1 MNTKTRFLRGAGIT
15 ATLALTLGLAA
26 CGGDDAGSASSS
38 GGSGGDSAVTAADL
52 DAALASSDK
61 VTLEYWTWVP
71 NIEPVVDLFNEK
83 YPNITVNVTNAGQSA
98 DQYTKLQ
105 NAVKAGTGAPDVAQ
119 IEYFALP
126 QFALSEAVVNLSDVG
141 LSDLESDYTGSA
153 WDQVSVSGSQYGF
166 PQDTGPMVMFYRA
179 DILER
184 LGVEVPTTWDEFTE
198 VARAIKA
205 DNPDNF
211 ITSIDP
217 GDAGGVDSLIWQ
229 AGGRPF
235 SVEGTTVG
243 VDFTD
248 EGTAQWT
255 ELYDTLIQ
263 ENLVDVAPG
272 WNDAFWRA
280 FADDKYAMWLTGA
293 WAPGSIRSNI
303 PTTDGNWRAAVMPTY
318 EEGTPMN
325 AENGGSGVSVMEQSS
340 KKAAALAFSR
350 WLTTDPEA
358 VLAQSEAGLFP
369 ATTAIME
376 DADFL
381 GTEDSFFGNQKTN
394 EVFVEASKSVS
405 SGWQYLPF
413 QVYANSIF
421 GDTAGQ
427 SLTNKTS
434 LADGLATWQE
444 QITSY
449 GSGQG
454 FTIK

>member
-1 MNTKTRFLRGAGIT
+1 MKTTRLQRAVGVT
-15 ATLALTLGLAA
+15 AALALTLGLAA
-26 CGGDDAGSASSS
+26 CGGGDDTNSS
-38 GGSGGDSAVTAADL
+38 GGSSSLTVADV
-52 DAALASSDK
+52 DAALTATDK
-61 VTLEYWTWVP
+61 VTLEFWSWVP
-71 NIEPVVDLFNEK
+71 NLQPTVDLFNSTHK
-83 YPNITVNVTNAGQSA
+83 NIEVKLTNAGQSA
-98 DQYTKLQ
+98 AQYTKLQ
-105 NAVKAGTGAPDVAQ
+105 NAIKAGTGAPDVAQ

-126 QFALSEAVVNLSDVG
+126 QFALGKSVVALDSVG
-141 LSDLESDYTGSA
+141 LDNLKPDYTGSA
-153 WDQVSVSGSQYGF
+153 WDQVTVSGSQYGF

-205 DNPDNF
+205 DNPNNF

-217 GDAGGVDSLIWQ
+217 GDAGGADSLIWQ

-235 SVEGTTVG
+235 SVDGETVG

-248 EGTAQWT
+248 AGTAKWT
-255 ELYDTLIQ
+255 ALFDTLIQ
-263 ENLVDVAPG
+263 ENLIDVQAG
-272 WNDAFWRA
+272 WNDSFWRA

-303 PTTDGNWRAAVMPTY
+303 PTTEGKWRAAPMPTY
-318 EEGTPMN
+318 TEGTPMN
-325 AENGGSGVSVMEQSS
+325 AENGGSGVSVLEQGTH
-340 KKAAALAFSR
+340 KAAALAFAR

-358 VLAQSEAGLFP
+358 VKSQSEAGLFP

-376 DADFL
+376 DPEFL
-381 GTEDSFFGNQKTN
+381 AVEDPFFGGQKTN
-394 EVFVEASKSVS
+394 EVFVESSKSVS

-427 SLTNKTS
+427 ALSKKS
-434 LADGLATWQE
+434 PLAAGLATWQKE
-444 QITSY
+444 IVSY
-449 GSGQG
+449 GSSQG
-454 FTIK
+454 FTVK

>member
-1 MNTKTRFLRGAGIT
+1 MNTKNRFLRGAGIT
-15 ATLALTLGLAA
+15 AALALTLGLAA
-26 CGGDDAGSASSS
+26 CGGGDDKASS
-38 GGSGGDSAVTAADL
+38 GDSAVTVADI
-52 DAALASSDK
+52 DAALTSSDK

-71 NIEPVVDLFNEK
+71 GIDKVVDIFNAK
-83 YPNITVNVTNAGQSA
+83 YPNIKVNVTNAGQSA

-126 QFALSEAVVNLSDVG
+126 QFALSKAVVNLTDVG
-141 LSDLESDYTGSA
+141 LSELKPDFTGSA
-153 WDQVSVSGSQYGF
+153 WDQVTVSGSQYGF

-184 LGVEVPTTWDEFTE
+184 LGLEVPTTWDEFTA

-205 DNPDNF
+205 DNPNNF

-235 SVEGTTVG
+235 SVDGTNVG

-248 EGTAQWT
+248 EGATKWT
-255 ELYDTLIQ
+255 KLYDTLIQ

-272 WNDAFWRA
+272 WNDAFWRS

-303 PTTDGNWRAAVMPTY
+303 PTTDGKWRAATMPTY
-318 EEGTPMN
+318 EAGTPMN
-325 AENGGSGVSVMEQSS
+325 AENGGSGVSVLEQG
-340 KKAAALAFSR
+340 KNKAAALAFSR
-350 WLTTDPEA
+350 WLSTDPEA

-427 SLTNKTS
+427 ALTNKTS
-434 LADGLATWQE
+434 LAAGLATWQE
-444 QITSY
+444 QIISY

-454 FTIK
+454 FTVK